1 MTKATLNLQRYQ
13 LTRNS
18 ISYLLEQLILDYQ
31 KTKQERQEIAVKFPA
46 SDEEFTVLE
55 EIELL
60 TVNLR
65 GYASQIQAR
74 GWIDNEKETIESL
87 QSMQILAIASIAK
100 LYFETKEEY
109 PKIKAY
115 LQKLDYLRLLIL
127 ECLRSLQD
135 D

>member
-31 KTKQERQEIAVKFPA
+31 KTKQDRQEIAVKFPA

-74 GWIDNEKETIESL
+74 GWIDNEKETIKIL
-87 QSMQILAIASIAK
+87 QSMQILAIPSIAK

-127 ECLRSLQD
+127 EYLRDLQD
-135 D
+135 